1 MFRIKFVV
9 PFIVLNQRVH
19 SIGDVVEVDEDQ
31 CKRLVKTEK
40 VAVETDDEL
49 TVFPEPSEAAV
60 DEPPK
65 SPDGGQ
71 GGAEKATKGGG
82 SNRR

>member
-1 MFRIKFVV
+1 MLRIKFTVASV
-9 PFIVLNQRVH
+9 ILNDRVH

-31 CKRLVKTEK
+31 FKRLVKTEK
-40 VAVETDDEL
+40 SAVETDDEL